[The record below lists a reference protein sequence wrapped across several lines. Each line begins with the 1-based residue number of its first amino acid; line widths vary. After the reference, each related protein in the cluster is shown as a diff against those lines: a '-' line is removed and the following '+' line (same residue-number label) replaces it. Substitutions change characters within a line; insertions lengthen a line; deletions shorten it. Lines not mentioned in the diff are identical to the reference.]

1 MCQKPCWVR
10 AADPRATGCAGRGNF
25 LPPFA
30 RPAEFAQL
38 KLLRALA
45 TQVRTEAVSTGSR
58 LKAAAISATV

>member
-1 MCQKPCWVR
+1 VPEAVL
-10 AADPRATGCAGRGNF
+10 GSGRGSSRHGVRRPRKV

-30 RPAEFAQL
+30 SPAEFAQR
-38 KLLRALA
+38 KPLRALA